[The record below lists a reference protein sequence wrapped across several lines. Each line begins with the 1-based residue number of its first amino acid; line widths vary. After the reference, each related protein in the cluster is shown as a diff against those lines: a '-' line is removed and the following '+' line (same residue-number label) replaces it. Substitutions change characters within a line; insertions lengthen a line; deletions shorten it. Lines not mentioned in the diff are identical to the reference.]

1 MCPAGLSAQDMVNQ
15 WPEEA
20 EMLNPMRAPLDWE
33 GLIEDISLDV
43 SNSYATGSWALTDY
57 GHRFLPFVQSA

>member
-1 MCPAGLSAQDMVNQ
+1 MVNQ